1 MLSLDPTRPIYLQIM
16 EEVKKR
22 AVRGEYPPGEQLPS
36 VRELAKET
44 GVNPN
49 TIARVY
55 MELERGGFIV
65 TRRGQ
70 GTFVTDDAG
79 RIEEERDRFA
89 EEAVRRFVAEIA
101 DLGLNGN
108 RKEHLLDLLKERLAS
123 AKQTSE

>member
-16 EEVKKR
+16 DEVKKR
-22 AVRGEYPPGEQLPS
+22 ALRGEYPPGIQLPS
-36 VRELAKET
+36 VREFAKEA

-79 RIEEERDRFA
+79 LIEQERERFVD
-89 EEAVRRFVAEIA
+89 EAVRRFADEIA
-101 DLGLNGN
+101 GLGLNGG
-108 RKEHLLDLLKERLAS
+108 RKEHLFAMLRERLKDT
-123 AKQTSE
+123 KQTGE

>member
-16 EEVKKR
+16 DEVKKR
-22 AVRGEYPPGEQLPS
+22 ALRGEYPPGVQLPS
-36 VRELAKET
+36 VREFAKEA

-70 GTFVTDDAG
+70 GTFVTNDPEV
-79 RIEEERDRFA
+79 IERERERFA
-89 EEAVRRFVAEIA
+89 DEAVRRFADEITG
-101 DLGLNGN
+101 LGLNGG
-108 RKEHLLDLLKERLAS
+108 RKEHLFDLLKKRLS
-123 AKQTSE
+123 DNKETGE